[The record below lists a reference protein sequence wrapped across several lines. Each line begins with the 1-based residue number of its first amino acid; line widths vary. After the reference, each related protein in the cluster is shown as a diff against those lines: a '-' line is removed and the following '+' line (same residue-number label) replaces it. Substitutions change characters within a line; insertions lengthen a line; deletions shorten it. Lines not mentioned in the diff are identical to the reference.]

1 MNDLYFKCPH
11 CGSQV
16 SFARKNCPRCGSDD
30 ETGWSPM
37 TIYDDLDLPEQTLEG
52 RNFPGI
58 KDTLFWKDIKWI
70 VSLILFLAVLSLGLR
85 W

>member
-1 MNDLYFKCPH
+1 
-11 CGSQV
+11 
-16 SFARKNCPRCGSDD
+16 
-30 ETGWSPM
+30 M